1 MRGRVGAHTSVEE
14 ALTMKEDAEW
24 RRKRS
29 RTLVATM
36 PESSI
41 IFKKKKQHFN
51 LVVFVKVGRKGHN

>member
-41 IFKKKKQHFN
+41 IF
-51 LVVFVKVGRKGHN
+51 